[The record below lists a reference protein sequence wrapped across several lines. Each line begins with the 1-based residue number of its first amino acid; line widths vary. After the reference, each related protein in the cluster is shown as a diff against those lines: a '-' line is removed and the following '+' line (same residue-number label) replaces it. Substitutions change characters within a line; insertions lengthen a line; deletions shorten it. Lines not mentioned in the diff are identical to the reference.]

1 MLTSRHQEG
10 HHPVADAFGLFV
22 VPAALITLGILP
34 VLAVAAIP
42 VLAWGAL
49 FALVFVGLKSPRG
62 G

>member
-1 MLTSRHQEG
+1 MLTSRHQDG
-10 HHPVADAFGLFV
+10 HHPVADAFGIFV
-22 VPAALITLGILP
+22 VPAALITLGVLP

-49 FALVFVGLKSPRG
+49 VAIVFVALKSTHG